1 MRKRL
6 AFLFV
11 LLIVFL
17 LSGCSTIPLEKKEL
31 EEYKNIAIQELN
43 IYLKTKLANNF
54 YDDAGHN
61 NLVSIVENSIAEIQ
75 NAEKKT
81 AIDLIISEAQRD
93 MDYVETMKI
102 EVEVRGA
109 GAFYSISTLYQ
120 MKGLSK
126 HDLMSI
132 IFFKDGIV
140 WLGDSY
146 DSTTW
151 RDSHFAPQHG
161 RPDLSDEISNDIRRN
176 FFELNKEIFY
186 DSNGNA
192 LGNYENL
199 SINYYGYYNGYFAV
213 ELDCS
218 FISYG
223 TSIEYLIL
231 DEIIIQYTRPYLLL
245 FKYE

>member
-43 IYLKTKLANNF
+43 IYLETKLANNF

-93 MDYVETMKI
+93 MDYVETMKEI
-102 EVEVRGA
+102 T
-109 GAFYSISTLYQ
+109 SISFFALQEVYDAGGVSQEDLITMAYLVGQ
-120 MKGLSK
+120 NESLSVSS
-126 HDLMSI
+126 LSI
-132 IFFKDGIV
+132 QIMQRIKQEY
-140 WLGDSY
+140 SY
-146 DSTTW
+146 
-151 RDSHFAPQHG
+151 
-161 RPDLSDEISNDIRRN
+161 
-176 FFELNKEIFY
+176 LNNIK
-186 DSNGNA
+186 
-192 LGNYENL
+192 LENL
-199 SINYYGYYNGYFAV
+199 NLEYFGNYNGYYALIMYDITTGVAAV
-213 ELDCS
+213 VTKVEIGDVV
-218 FISYG
+218 FYYPTTGI
-223 TSIEYLIL
+223 
-231 DEIIIQYTRPYLLL
+231 EIIMCKIN
-245 FKYE
+245 